1 MARAPAIPNWSDD
14 VPIYRQL
21 MEHLVGRILDQTYP
35 EGEMLPS
42 VRQLASDYEINPLTV
57 AKAYKELARDGL
69 TDKLR
74 GEGLIVR
81 KGVREAL
88 LRRER
93 NKFLKEEWPLLRA
106 RLKRLGIDMETLAD
120 TFGDK

>member
-1 MARAPAIPNWSDD
+1 MKRATQPQWIDD

-21 MEHLVGRILDQTYP
+21 MDQLIGHILDQTYP

-74 GEGLIVR
+74 GEGLVVR

-93 NKFLKEEWPLLRA
+93 SKFLKEEWPALRA
-106 RLKRLGIDMETLAD
+106 RLKRLGIDMKTLAE
-120 TFGDK
+120 TFDEK